1 MSKTTD
7 TYTPALVPTIEVEQI
22 QQLIHVIRGERMILD
37 RDIAALYGVE
47 TKNLKRQV
55 KRNISRFPSDFM
67 VELSRDEY
75 NSLRCQNGTIEN
87 GRGEHS
93 KYLPFAFTENG
104 VAMLSSVLTSEV
116 AVQINIQIMRAFTM
130 LRKTVSAIN
139 ETTLRQDKLELEV
152 ENLRNYVEDILRD
165 QNDTNEIVGAQMEAI
180 NESLAELAVKV
191 DGLTQKKQTP
201 RNQIGFA
208 AAAKRY
214 EEEAKKKAAEK
225 NDQQSQ
231 K

>member
-1 MSKTTD
+1 MSKTLD
-7 TYTPALVPTIEVEQI
+7 KASALVPTIEVEQV
-22 QQLIHVIRGERMILD
+22 QQLIHIIRGERVILD

-67 VELSRDEY
+67 VELTREEY

-116 AVQINIQIMRAFTM
+116 AVQVNIQIMRAFTM

-139 ETTLRQDKLELEV
+139 ETSLRQDKLELEV

-191 DGLTQKKQTP
+191 DGLTAKPPVK
-201 RNQIGFA
+201 RNPVGFE

-214 EEEAKKKAAEK
+214 EEEKKKEEEK
-225 NDQQSQ
+225 
-231 K
+231 

>member
-1 MSKTTD
+1 MSKTSD
-7 TYTPALVPTIEVEQI
+7 IRTPALVPTIEVERV
-22 QQLIHVIRGERMILD
+22 QQLIHIVRGERVILD

-67 VELSRDEY
+67 VELTREEY

-87 GRGEHS
+87 GKGEHS

-116 AVQINIQIMRAFTM
+116 AVQVNIQIMRAFTM
-130 LRKTVSAIN
+130 LRRAVYTLN
-139 ETTLRQDKLELEV
+139 EAMLRQDKLELEV
-152 ENLRNYVEDILRD
+152 ENLRNYVEEILRD
-165 QNDTNEIVGAQMEAI
+165 QNDTNDYICAQMNAI
-180 NESLAELAVKV
+180 SDSLSELATKV
-191 DGLTQKKQTP
+191 DDITSKPKPAP
-201 RNQIGFA
+201 RNPIGFE

-214 EEEAKKKAAEK
+214 EEEAKKS
-225 NDQQSQ
+225 NNN
-231 K
+231 

>member
-1 MSKTTD
+1 MSKTTN
-7 TYTPALVPTIEVEQI
+7 TKTPALVPIVEVTQV
-22 QQLIHVIRGERMILD
+22 QSLIHLVRGERVILD
-37 RDIAALYGVE
+37 RDLAMLYGVE

-55 KRNISRFPSDFM
+55 KRNRSRFPSDFM
-67 VELSRDEY
+67 VELTREEY

-104 VAMLSSVLTSEV
+104 VAMLSSVLTSDV

-165 QNDTNEIVGAQMEAI
+165 QNDANEIVAAQMEAI
-180 NESLAELAVKV
+180 SESLAELATKV
-191 DGLTQKKQTP
+191 DDMAAKKTAP
-201 RNQIGFA
+201 RNQIGFEA
-208 AAAKRY
+208 IAKRY
-214 EEEAKKKAAEK
+214 EEEAKKKESK
-225 NDQQSQ
+225 
-231 K
+231 

>member
-1 MSKTTD
+1 MAKKTD
-7 TYTPALVPTIEVEQI
+7 IVKVSALVSTIEVEQI
-22 QQLIHVIRGERMILD
+22 QQLIHIIRGERVILD
-37 RDIAALYGVE
+37 RDIASLYGIE

-67 VELSRDEY
+67 VELTRDEY

-116 AVQINIQIMRAFTM
+116 AVQVNIQIMRAFTM

-139 ETTLRQDKLELEV
+139 ETSLRQDKLELEV
-152 ENLRNYVEDILRD
+152 ENLRNYVEDILRLVRD
-165 QNDTNEIVGAQMEAI
+165 AQPVHEGGLDTEPLHQ
-180 NESLAELAVKV
+180 
-191 DGLTQKKQTP
+191 
-201 RNQIGFA
+201 
-208 AAAKRY
+208 
-214 EEEAKKKAAEK
+214 
-225 NDQQSQ
+225 
-231 K
+231 

>member
-1 MSKTTD
+1 MSKTIDPKSSTLM
-7 TYTPALVPTIEVEQI
+7 PAIEVTQV
-22 QQLIHVIRGERMILD
+22 QSLIHLIRGERVILD
-37 RDIAALYGVE
+37 RDLAMLYGVE

-67 VELSRDEY
+67 IELTRDEY

-116 AVQINIQIMRAFTM
+116 AVQVNIQIMRAFTM
-130 LRKTVSAIN
+130 LRKTISALN
-139 ETTLRQDKLELEV
+139 ESALRQDKLELEV
-152 ENLRNYVEDILRD
+152 ENLRNYVEEILRD
-165 QNDTNEIVGAQMEAI
+165 QNDTNDDICAQLEVI

-191 DGLTQKKQTP
+191 EDTATKPSKK
-201 RNQIGFA
+201 RNPIGFDA
-208 AAAKRY
+208 SAQEDGTK
-214 EEEAKKKAAEK
+214 
-225 NDQQSQ
+225 
-231 K
+231 

>member
-1 MSKTTD
+1 M
-7 TYTPALVPTIEVEQI
+7 
-22 QQLIHVIRGERMILD
+22 IHIVRGERVILD

-67 VELSRDEY
+67 IELTREEY

-93 KYLPFAFTENG
+93 KYLPYAFTENG

-116 AVQINIQIMRAFTM
+116 AVQVNIQIMRAFTM
-130 LRKTVSAIN
+130 LRQAVYALN

-152 ENLRNYVEDILRD
+152 ANLRNYVEEILRD
-165 QNDTNEIVGAQMEAI
+165 QNDTNDDVSAQMNAI
-180 NESLAELAVKV
+180 SESLAELALKI
-191 DGLTQKKQTP
+191 DDMTAKPKAQP
-201 RNQIGFA
+201 RNPIGF
-208 AAAKRY
+208 
-214 EEEAKKKAAEK
+214 
-225 NDQQSQ
+225 
-231 K
+231 